1 MKMSYPLKSKEKRPK
16 AGYSLFIAVLFLV
29 FVAVLNFTAP
39 NLLRP
44 AAQTAAKPFLV
55 LKNKTAKLFQGF
67 GHYMA
72 SKRKLASENIKLKRD
87 LERIYLNFAELE
99 TLKEENL
106 ALKEEFGREK
116 SGKRILAYVLKSPG
130 HSPYDTFI
138 LDTGEKHGVKK
149 GDKVYL
155 WGSNAALGYIEE
167 VFFGT
172 SLARL
177 YSSPGEKMEAEL
189 ISANLI
195 VTLEGRGGGNFEVK
209 LPKNVR
215 VAAGDLVG
223 LPGYGNPIL
232 GAVGTVDS
240 DITQSLQQA
249 VIRSLVNVQEIDKV
263 FISIKDEE

>member
-72 SKRKLASENIKLKRD
+72 SKRKLA
-87 LERIYLNFAELE
+87 
-99 TLKEENL
+99 
-106 ALKEEFGREK
+106 
-116 SGKRILAYVLKSPG
+116 YVLKSPG

-167 VFFGT
+167 VFFT
-172 SLARL
+172 
-177 YSSPGEKMEAEL
+177 PC
-189 ISANLI
+189 
-195 VTLEGRGGGNFEVK
+195 
-209 LPKNVR
+209 
-215 VAAGDLVG
+215 
-223 LPGYGNPIL
+223 
-232 GAVGTVDS
+232 
-240 DITQSLQQA
+240 
-249 VIRSLVNVQEIDKV
+249 
-263 FISIKDEE
+263 